1 MVGCFRARV
10 PIRMTKSV
18 SVAAVAL
25 LLAALAAGAWYLT
38 QRPDAD
44 ARAAAPA
51 SAARGGTPGAAVAI
65 TSVPAQQRDFPLELV
80 ANGSVSALNR
90 VEIRPQIS
98 AAIVKVH
105 IREGQSVQAG
115 QPLFTLDARSAE
127 VALAQARAQLQKD
140 LATLADAER
149 QLTRSRDLLK
159 QGFVSQGAV
168 DTTLATAEAQRA
180 VVAADRAAIEAAQVA
195 LGYTRIVA
203 PSAGRAGAIGVYAG
217 SYVTPAGNA
226 LVTIT
231 QLDPIAVSFPVPQR
245 HLTDLLAS
253 LQAGGGRVTALLPD
267 AAAGTTR
274 ELLGR
279 LQFVDS
285 AVDAASGTVQA
296 KAQFDNAD
304 QRLWPGAYVN
314 VKLTVRTLKDAIL
327 IPQAA
332 IIQGAQGKSAYVIGP
347 DGKAQLR
354 PVELLAS
361 AGDTAVVGGID
372 AGQRVIVDGK
382 QNLRPGSRVAE
393 QGSAAADGAKR
404 GDGAARGG
412 PGAGGSG
419 PGAPQ

>member
-1 MVGCFRARV
+1 MVARSSARAS
-10 PIRMTKSV
+10 IRMKKTLSLG
-18 SVAAVAL
+18 AVAL
-25 LLAALAAGAWYLT
+25 LLVVLVAGARYFAP
-38 QRPDAD
+38 RSEAD

-51 SAARGGTPGAAVAI
+51 AAARGGMAAVSV
-65 TSVPAQQRDFPLELV
+65 TSVAAQRRDFPLELT

-105 IREGQSVQAG
+105 LREGQPVQAG
-115 QPLFTLDARSAE
+115 QLLFTLDARTAE
-127 VALAQARAQLQKD
+127 VELARARAQLQKD
-140 LATLADAER
+140 RATLADAER
-149 QLTRSRDLLK
+149 QLARSRELLE

-168 DTTLATAEAQRA
+168 DTALATAESQRA

-203 PSAGRAGAIGVYAG
+203 PSAGRAGAIAVYAG
-217 SYVTPAGNA
+217 SYVTPAGDP

-253 LQAGGGRVTALLPD
+253 LRDGGGRVTALLPD
-267 AAAGTTR
+267 GSGGTVR
-274 ELLGR
+274 ELEGR
-279 LQFVDS
+279 LRFVDS

-296 KAQFDNAD
+296 KAWFDNAE

-314 VKLTVRTLKDAIL
+314 VRLTVRTLKDAVL

-332 IIQGAQGKSAYVIGP
+332 LIQGPQSRTAYVVGP

-361 AGDTAVVGGID
+361 AGDTAVVSGIE
-372 AGQRVIVDGK
+372 AGQRVVVDGK
-382 QNLRPGSRVAE
+382 QNLRPGSPVAE
-393 QGSAAADGAKR
+393 QGAALADGARR
-404 GDGAARGG
+404 GQGAARGG

>member
-1 MVGCFRARV
+1 MK
-10 PIRMTKSV
+10 KSL
-18 SVAAVAL
+18 SIAAAAL
-25 LLAALAAGAWYLT
+25 LLVLLAAGARYVA
-38 QRPDAD
+38 QRPEQAG

-51 SAARGGTPGAAVAI
+51 SAARGGVAPVVI
-65 TSVPAQQRDFPLELV
+65 TSVTAQRRDFPLELT

-98 AAIVKVH
+98 AAIVQVH
-105 IREGQSVQAG
+105 IREGQAVQAG
-115 QPLFTLDARSAE
+115 QLLFTLDARSAE
-127 VALAQARAQLQKD
+127 VQLAQSRAQLQKD
-140 LATLADAER
+140 QAALADAER
-149 QLTRSRDLLK
+149 QLARSRELLK

-168 DTTLATAEAQRA
+168 DTALATAESQRA
-180 VVAADRAAIEAAQVA
+180 VAAADRAAIEAAQVA
-195 LGYTRIVA
+195 LGYTRILA
-203 PSAGRAGAIGVYAG
+203 PSAGRAGAINVYAG
-217 SYVTPAGNA
+217 SYVTPAGDP

-253 LQAGGGRVTALLPD
+253 LRDGGGRVTALLPD
-267 AAAGTTR
+267 AAGGSPR
-274 ELLGR
+274 ELQGR
-279 LQFVDS
+279 LRFVDS

-332 IIQGAQGKSAYVIGP
+332 LIQGAQSRSAYVVGP
-347 DGKAQLR
+347 DGKAQLK

-361 AGDTAVVGGID
+361 AGDTAVVSGIA
-372 AGQRVIVDGK
+372 AGQRVVVDGK
-382 QNLRPGSRVAE
+382 QNLRPGSPVAE
-393 QGSAAADGAKR
+393 QGAALAEGARR
-404 GDGAARGG
+404 GEGAARSG
-412 PGAGGSG
+412 PGAGGSA

>member
-1 MVGCFRARV
+1 MVGGFRARV
-10 PIRMTKSV
+10 PTRMTKSV
-18 SVAAVAL
+18 SVAAMAL

-38 QRPDAD
+38 QRPDAE

-51 SAARGGTPGAAVAI
+51 SATRGGNPGAAVAV
-65 TSVPAQQRDFPLELV
+65 TWVPAQQRDFPLELV

-105 IREGQSVQAG
+105 LREGQSVQAG
-115 QPLFTLDARSAE
+115 QLLFTLDARSAE

-140 LATLADAER
+140 LATQADAER
-149 QLTRSRDLLK
+149 QLVRSRDLLK

-168 DTTLATAEAQRA
+168 DTNLATAEAQRA
-180 VVAADRAAIEAAQVA
+180 VVAADRAAIDAAQVA

-217 SYVTPAGNA
+217 SYVTPTGNA

-245 HLTDLLAS
+245 HLTDLLAG

-274 ELLGR
+274 ELQGR

-304 QRLWPGAYVN
+304 RRLWPGAYVN

>member
-1 MVGCFRARV
+1 
-10 PIRMTKSV
+10 
-18 SVAAVAL
+18 
-25 LLAALAAGAWYLT
+25 
-38 QRPDAD
+38 
-44 ARAAAPA
+44 
-51 SAARGGTPGAAVAI
+51 
-65 TSVPAQQRDFPLELV
+65 VPAQQRDFPLELV